1 MRIGR
6 QKLNIDTLEAIFIV
20 VGNNVN
26 FCGFAIRI
34 FASLNLNSWQGV
46 VIVVGKQILKQVKV
60 KN

>member
-1 MRIGR
+1 M
-6 QKLNIDTLEAIFIV
+6 

-26 FCGFAIRI
+26 FCGFEIRI